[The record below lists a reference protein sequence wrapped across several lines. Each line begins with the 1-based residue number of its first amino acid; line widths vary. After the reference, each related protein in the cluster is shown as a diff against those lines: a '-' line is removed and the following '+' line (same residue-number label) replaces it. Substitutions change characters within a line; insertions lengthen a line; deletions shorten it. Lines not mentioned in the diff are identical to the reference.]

1 MERIVVGI
9 SGASGLSYAIR
20 LLEILKPLDFET
32 HLVST
37 DSSKLVHKHECQGV
51 WQDVLDLADIVHE
64 NENVAASIASGS
76 FKAKAMVIIPCSG
89 TTLGKIAS
97 GVSDNLLTRSATVM
111 LKERRKLIL
120 VPRETPLSVIYIE
133 NMLKMAQA
141 GAIMIPAMPA
151 FYNLPKTI
159 DDNVNFIVGRILD
172 VLDIDANIFKRWEGP
187 KD

>member
-1 MERIVVGI
+1 
-9 SGASGLSYAIR
+9 
-20 LLEILKPLDFET
+20 
-32 HLVST
+32 
-37 DSSKLVHKHECQGV
+37 
-51 WQDVLDLADIVHE
+51 
-64 NENVAASIASGS
+64 
-76 FKAKAMVIIPCSG
+76 MVIIPCSG

-97 GVSDNLLTRSATVM
+97 GVSDNLLTRSAAVM

-120 VPRETPLSVIYIE
+120 VPRETPLSTIYIE
-133 NMLKMAQA
+133 NMLKIAQA

-172 VLDIDANIFKRWEGP
+172 VLDIDTNIFKRWEGP

>member
-9 SGASGLSYAIR
+9 SGASGLPYSIR
-20 LLEILKPLDFET
+20 LLEILKPLNFET

-37 DSSKLVHKHECQGV
+37 DSSQLVHKHECQ
-51 WQDVLDLADIVHE
+51 DVLDLADVVHE
-64 NENVAASIASGS
+64 NQTVAASIASGS

-120 VPRETPLSVIYIE
+120 VPRETPLSTIYIE
-133 NMLKMAQA
+133 NMLKIAQA

-159 DDNVNFIVGRILD
+159 DDNVNFIVGRVLD
-172 VLDIDANIFKRWEGP
+172 VLDIDTNIFKRWEGSE
-187 KD
+187 D

>member
-76 FKAKAMVIIPCSG
+76 F
-89 TTLGKIAS
+89 
-97 GVSDNLLTRSATVM
+97 
-111 LKERRKLIL
+111 
-120 VPRETPLSVIYIE
+120 
-133 NMLKMAQA
+133 
-141 GAIMIPAMPA
+141 
-151 FYNLPKTI
+151 
-159 DDNVNFIVGRILD
+159 
-172 VLDIDANIFKRWEGP
+172 
-187 KD
+187 

>member
-1 MERIVVGI
+1 MGI
-9 SGASGLSYAIR
+9 SGASGLPYGIR
-20 LLEILKPLDFET
+20 LLEVLKPLDFEI

-37 DSSKLVHKHECQGV
+37 NSSKLVHKHECQGA

-76 FKAKAMVIIPCSG
+76 FRAKAMVIIPCSG

-111 LKERRKLIL
+111 LKERRKLVL
-120 VPRETPLSVIYIE
+120 VPRETPLSTIYIE
-133 NMLKMAQA
+133 NMLKLSQA
-141 GAIMIPAMPA
+141 GAVIIPAMPA
-151 FYNLPKTI
+151 FYNLPTTI
-159 DDNVNFIVGRILD
+159 DDNIDFIVGRVLD
-172 VLDIDANIFKRWEGP
+172 VLDIDTDLFKRWEGP

>member
-9 SGASGLSYAIR
+9 SGASGLPYAIR

-37 DSSKLVHKHECQGV
+37 DSAKLVHKHECQGV
-51 WQDVLDLADIVHE
+51 WQDVLDLADVVHE

-120 VPRETPLSVIYIE
+120 VPRETPLSTIYIE
-133 NMLKMAQA
+133 NMLKIAQA
-141 GAIMIPAMPA
+141 GAIMVPAMPA

-159 DDNVNFIVGRILD
+159 EDNVNFIVGRVLD
-172 VLDIDANIFKRWEGP
+172 VLDIDTNIFKRWEGP